1 LLLLKEDLVR
11 LVVLLPAIADASHQ
25 LPATALV
32 EWNLI
37 VSQLI
42 RYRKL
47 LVTLDLVIGNLATFA
62 EVDIRA
68 LELANELVLRDLVS
82 GLREV

>member
-47 LVTLDLVIGNLATFA
+47 LVTLDLVIGNLAPFA

>member
-1 LLLLKEDLVR
+1 MR

-47 LVTLDLVIGNLATFA
+47 LVTLDLVIGNLAPFA